1 MSIRDVKQIKIM
13 IESNVSKKPKALE
26 LSDIH
31 NPNASESGDNSGDKS
46 NNEKDKKNADN
57 AGGDYAVADNNAD
70 NNADADKNPKYP
82 YFIGSIAYPEEFLK
96 TISYNKI
103 LKIFFDKNTFF
114 NTIVENKTLLS
125 DEKAIE
131 KNIEKNIMIMLNLIF
146 PTSYPSTNNINTS
159 YNKYLMKTQYE
170 LKFDLGELKIPGFT
184 NNSIAEYSYLNHAGS
199 IYTVT
204 EITWLNDVFN
214 EPNYKKFI
222 EKLIVYNNW
231 VDGVIIDNNSE
242 KEELIKTF
250 SKGLESTTTATT
262 TTTGEKPVKSL
273 RINDNEIY
281 LIKRQK
287 KLFSEDDLINEINN
301 IWNYFVVSKT
311 ETNNLWEKIKDNIIK
326 SKVES
331 LQPFRKNVMQEGKPK
346 TNIVFDEA
354 NFLFKNTTKLEE
366 KDMETKI
373 NDINNNNDDD
383 KMPIRFDAVSFN
395 ILLHFLYKS
404 YYKYRKAKA
413 IEESDNARLY
423 NENVKYDTNI
433 DDLIKNIKKLNGIDF
448 TKVTELDLSPDKQ
461 LYKDITESMNIIEN
475 IKNLFGQIQFYKS
488 NELTILTN
496 KINQLVELST
506 EIHKYILVDQYV
518 LQKKNG
524 ICVNYGKL
532 IESKEDAKILSEV
545 LKQSKY
551 APFNA
556 IVETIDKFYNN
567 RKCMNSYMQKLM
579 DDYFN
584 CTNSK
589 FDDEVIS
596 KIEKMENNEKL
607 DKSDFD
613 KWNVSVTMYSDK
625 KNTSNKHYEIFVYM
639 ELIHDKLTSAN
650 ASNVSCSFLDEKLTD
665 MLKQLT
671 SSQDNEYNVPRSN
684 KVFDVSDITKKK
696 PPAENS
702 SETPVDKPASKNPQP
717 SETKMGGK
725 HQETRK
731 NKRNK
736 KMRKTRRYRI
746 RV

>member
-1 MSIRDVKQIKIM
+1 
-13 IESNVSKKPKALE
+13 
-26 LSDIH
+26 
-31 NPNASESGDNSGDKS
+31 
-46 NNEKDKKNADN
+46 
-57 AGGDYAVADNNAD
+57 
-70 NNADADKNPKYP
+70 
-82 YFIGSIAYPEEFLK
+82 
-96 TISYNKI
+96 
-103 LKIFFDKNTFF
+103 
-114 NTIVENKTLLS
+114 
-125 DEKAIE
+125 
-131 KNIEKNIMIMLNLIF
+131 
-146 PTSYPSTNNINTS
+146 
-159 YNKYLMKTQYE
+159 
-170 LKFDLGELKIPGFT
+170 
-184 NNSIAEYSYLNHAGS
+184 
-199 IYTVT
+199 
-204 EITWLNDVFN
+204 LNDVFN

-231 VDGVIIDNNSE
+231 VDDVIIDNNSE

-250 SKGLESTTTATT
+250 IKGLESTTTATT
-262 TTTGEKPVKSL
+262 TTTTTTGEKTVKSL
-273 RINDNEIY
+273 RINDSEIY

-287 KLFSEDDLINEINN
+287 KLFSEEDLINEIDN
-301 IWNYFVVSKT
+301 IWNYFVVKNDEMDALWKKMKKNITSSQLKT
-311 ETNNLWEKIKDNIIK
+311 IA
-326 SKVES
+326 
-331 LQPFRKNVMQEGKPK
+331 LQTFRTNVMQQGKPK
-346 TNIVFDEA
+346 TDIEFYEKQ
-354 NFLFKNTTKLEE
+354 FEFKNSKELID
-366 KDMETKI
+366 KDMENKI
-373 NDINNNNDDD
+373 NYINNLNRNNKTIVIKD
-383 KMPIRFDAVSFN
+383 KETFSDNRLEL
-395 ILLHFLYKS
+395 LLHFLFKS
-404 YYKYRKAKA
+404 YYKYKKAKT
-413 IEESDNARLY
+413 IEESANERLY

-433 DDLIKNIKKLNGIDF
+433 NDLIKNIEILNELNF
-448 TKVTELDLSPDKQ
+448 TNLLSTLTTKDKNIDLSQDKN
-461 LYKDITESMNIIEN
+461 ITESMNIIEN

-532 IESKEDAKILSEV
+532 IESKEDVKILSEV
-545 LKQSKY
+545 LKESKY

-650 ASNVSCSFLDEKLTD
+650 ASNVSCSFLDEKLID
-665 MLKQLT
+665 SFKQLT